1 MACHFI
7 FRHPAPLLA
16 YPSGLG
22 SPKVDLQQKKKE
34 GERGQEAETHVGE
47 TAPKKEKKQPV
58 ALFHNGPNVAAS
70 VGSSPAAIPYSWQ
83 FQTDLACNHPFYS
96 GAHLPAFGQLRLQA
110 FASLHPA
117 GSLDEPFWSTV
128 QI

>member
-1 MACHFI
+1 MMACHFI

-47 TAPKKEKKQPV
+47 TAPKKEKKTT
-58 ALFHNGPNVAAS
+58 S
-70 VGSSPAAIPYSWQ
+70 
-83 FQTDLACNHPFYS
+83 
-96 GAHLPAFGQLRLQA
+96 
-110 FASLHPA
+110 
-117 GSLDEPFWSTV
+117 STV
-128 QI
+128 SQWAQRGCLGWEQPSGNPIFMAVPN